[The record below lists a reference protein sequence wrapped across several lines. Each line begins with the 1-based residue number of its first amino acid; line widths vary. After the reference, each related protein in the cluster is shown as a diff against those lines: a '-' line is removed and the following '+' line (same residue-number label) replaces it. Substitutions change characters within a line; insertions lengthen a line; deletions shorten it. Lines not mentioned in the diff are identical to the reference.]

1 MAIIK
6 LKPAEKEAVWGG
18 RKLIEEFGFSHEGDN
33 LAEAWVLS
41 AHPDGSSTIANG
53 EHEGE
58 AFADY
63 IAANGEKVLGKNG
76 GKYGDFP
83 ILIKFIDAK
92 SDLSVQVHPDEEYA
106 KKHENQHGKTEMWYV
121 IDAEPGAT
129 LCYGCKKSVTREE
142 FRENI
147 DNTTLD
153 RVMNMVPVKK
163 GDVFFIEAG
172 TLHAIGAGVLVAE
185 IQQNSNVTYRVY
197 DYGRKGVDG
206 KPRDL
211 HIDKAVDVTNLNP
224 PKELDFGEHIGACE
238 AFVTDLHELKGDSY
252 SGVVNDDSFVS
263 LLIIDGNG
271 NISCGDEN
279 LSAKKGDCFFLPAGS
294 GEYGVEGDM
303 TVIEVRIP

>member
-41 AHPDGSSTIANG
+41 AHPDGPSVIT
-53 EHEGE
+53 EGE
-58 AFADY
+58 CAGESFADY
-63 IAANGEKVLGKNG
+63 VARGGESVLGKNG
-76 GKYGDFP
+76 IKYGDFP
-83 ILIKFIDAK
+83 VLIKFIDAK
-92 SDLSVQVHPDEEYA
+92 SDLSVQVHPGEEYA
-106 KKHENQHGKTEMWYV
+106 KANEGQHGKTEMWYV
-121 IDAEPGAT
+121 IDAEPGAM
-129 LCYGCKKSVTREE
+129 LCYGCKSEITKEE
-142 FRENI
+142 FKKNI
-147 DNTTLD
+147 DNVTLD

-197 DYGRKGVDG
+197 DYGRKGIDG

-211 HIDKAVDVTNLNP
+211 HIDKAIDVTNLYP
-224 PKELDFGEHIGACE
+224 PKKVDFGEHIGACE
-238 AFVTDLHELKGDSY
+238 AFVCDLHTLKDEIFD
-252 SGVVNDDSFVS
+252 GVVNDESFVS
-263 LLIIDGNG
+263 LLVVDGKG
-271 NISCGDEN
+271 RVDCGDDSM
-279 LSAKKGDCFFLPAGS
+279 SAKKGDCFFLPAGS
-294 GEYGVEGDM
+294 GAFTISGNM